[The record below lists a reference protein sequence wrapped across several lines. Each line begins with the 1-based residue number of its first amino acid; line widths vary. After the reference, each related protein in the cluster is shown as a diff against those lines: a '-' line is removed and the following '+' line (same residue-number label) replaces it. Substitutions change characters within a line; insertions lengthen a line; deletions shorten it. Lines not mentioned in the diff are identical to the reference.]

1 MLAWRLQIIQDV
13 NQVHRYR
20 GQKRDTKEDLIIFR
34 CKELF
39 HLWRNR
45 YGECSSLG
53 IPRSAPSIRWKGFA
67 THSEPL
73 RILTQCP
80 RFCHFCF
87 FLRSTKLCHACGWGG
102 RVLLPVTS
110 LVAEQTRGCH
120 DPTPLS
126 LNYSPEAE
134 CGSLGG
140 ILSSGRPG
148 SEVTI
153 SRLSTGQST
162 VYQRVRKYS
171 SELAQVFERNG
182 TKSRKWLTCDVN
194 QGISAL

>member
-1 MLAWRLQIIQDV
+1 M
-13 NQVHRYR
+13 
-20 GQKRDTKEDLIIFR
+20 
-34 CKELF
+34 
-39 HLWRNR
+39 
-45 YGECSSLG
+45 
-53 IPRSAPSIRWKGFA
+53 
-67 THSEPL
+67 
-73 RILTQCP
+73 
-80 RFCHFCF
+80 
-87 FLRSTKLCHACGWGG
+87 
-102 RVLLPVTS
+102 LLPVTS

-171 SELAQVFERNG
+171 PELAQVFERNG

-194 QGISAL
+194 QGISA